1 MQCNVG
7 KTDKTLR
14 IVVGLALLALGAAGV
29 IGWWGLI
36 GLVPLATGLMNWC
49 PAYTLLGI
57 RTCPAPATPPDA
69 PR

>member
-1 MQCNVG
+1 MKCNVG

-14 IVVGLALLALGAAGV
+14 LVVGLALLALGAAGV

-57 RTCPAPATPPDA
+57 KTCKKEP
-69 PR
+69 

>member
-7 KTDKTLR
+7 KTDKLLR
-14 IVVGLALLALGAAGV
+14 IVAGIALLGLGASGV

-36 GLVPLATGLMNWC
+36 GVVPLATGLLNWC

-57 RTCPAPATPPDA
+57 KTCKTDV
-69 PR
+69 

>member
-1 MQCNVG
+1 MQCNIG

-57 RTCPAPATPPDA
+57 KTCKKD
-69 PR
+69 R

>member
-57 RTCPAPATPPDA
+57 KTCKKD
-69 PR
+69 R

>member
-7 KTDKTLR
+7 KTDKLLR
-14 IVVGLALLALGAAGV
+14 IGAGIALLGLGSSGV

-36 GLVPLATGLMNWC
+36 GVVPLATGLLNWC

-57 RTCPAPATPPDA
+57 KTCKTDV
-69 PR
+69 

>member
-57 RTCPAPATPPDA
+57 KTCKKEP
-69 PR
+69 

>member
-7 KTDKTLR
+7 KTDKLLR
-14 IVVGLALLALGAAGV
+14 IGAGIALLGLGAAGV

-36 GLVPLATGLMNWC
+36 GVVPLATGLLNWC

-57 RTCPAPATPPDA
+57 RTCKTDA
-69 PR
+69 

>member
-7 KTDKTLR
+7 KTDKLLR
-14 IVVGLALLALGAAGV
+14 ISAGIALLGLGSSGL

-36 GLVPLATGLMNWC
+36 GVVPLATGLLNWC

-57 RTCPAPATPPDA
+57 KTCKTDI
-69 PR
+69 